1 MSSDLT
7 AEVQQTPTG
16 MRVLG
21 AEKLDYRFH
30 YISPV
35 FDVSHAK
42 LAETYKPWKRVL
54 IVIDQNVAGIY
65 KETIDKYFA
74 HFSIPVAWKIIKG
87 GEINKNMDT
96 FNDIVDFM
104 DAEGLVRKEPV
115 LVVGGGLVTDVAG
128 YACASYRRSSNFIRV
143 PTTLI
148 GLIDASVSI
157 KVGLNHKK
165 LKNRLGAYHA
175 PMDTYLD
182 FSFLKTLPIGQVR
195 NGTAELIKISTCADK
210 RVWDLLVK
218 HGKDLVENAYGH
230 KEGAEHL
237 LAAAEEIEKKGI
249 DVMLK
254 LESPNLHE
262 LGLDRVIAFGH
273 SWSPTLELTPKV
285 PLRHGHAINI
295 DMAYSIT
302 LAHKRGLLN
311 EAQRDEY
318 FNLVTSIGLSI
329 DHECFNEELIVI
341 ATQAIM
347 KTRDGKQRLA
357 IPDGE
362 FGKCTFLNDITDAE
376 LIETLKVH
384 KAFVKERYPG
394 YEGVDAYVDAGDLG
408 EDVKTF
414 LAAKDDGSNEP
425 ESMKKNGVNGVKK
438 AAVAAGAVPVDG
450 SGKLTNG
457 ETGTIKVAA

>member
-1 MSSDLT
+1 MASDLT

-30 YISPV
+30 YVSPV

-65 KETIDKYFA
+65 KETIDKYFS
-74 HFSIPVAWKIIKG
+74 HYSIPVAWKIIKG

-96 FNDIVDFM
+96 FNEIVDFM
-104 DAEGLVRKEPV
+104 DAEGLIRKEPV

-175 PMDTYLD
+175 PQDTYLD
-182 FSFLKTLPIGQVR
+182 FSFLKTLPVGQVR

-218 HGKDLVENAYGH
+218 HGKDLVENAYGY

-237 LAAAEEIEKKGI
+237 LGPAEEIEKKGI

-254 LESPNLHE
+254 LETPNLHE

-302 LAHKRGLLN
+302 LGHKRGLLSD
-311 EAQRDEY
+311 AQRDEY

-329 DHECFNEELIVI
+329 DHECFNDELIVV
-341 ATQAIM
+341 ATQAIK
-347 KTRDGKQRLA
+347 KTRDGKQRFVV
-357 IPDGE
+357 PEGE
-362 FGKCTFLNDITDAE
+362 FGKCTFLNDVTDEE
-376 LIETLKVH
+376 LIETLKIH
-384 KAFVKERYPG
+384 KEFVKKQYPG
-394 YEGVDAYVDAGDLG
+394 YEGKEAYVDAGDLG
-408 EDVKTF
+408 EDVETY
-414 LAAKDDGSNEP
+414 LAEKSSTNG
-425 ESMKKNGVNGVKK
+425 ESLKKNGVNGNGVKQ
-438 AAVAAGAVPVDG
+438 AAVAAGGVPVN
-450 SGKLTNG
+450 GKIAHA
-457 ETGTIKVAA
+457 ETVKVAA